1 MRDMMGMMKQAQAMQ
16 AKIAAAQSSLE
27 NLTVEG
33 ASGGGMVSISMSGK
47 GDLRSIRIDP
57 SLMQE
62 GEAEIVEDLV
72 MAAFN
77 DARGKMERAVQEHM
91 QEATRGLPLP
101 PGMKLF

>member
-16 AKIAAAQSSLE
+16 AKIAAAQASLE

-33 ASGGGMVSISMSGK
+33 ASGGGMVSVSMSGK

-91 QEATRGLPLP
+91 QEATKGLPLP

>member
-16 AKIAAAQSSLE
+16 AKIAAAQTALE

-33 ASGGGMVSISMSGK
+33 ASGGGMVAVSLSGK

-57 SLMQE
+57 SLMRE

-77 DARGKMERAVQEHM
+77 DARAKMERAVHEHM
-91 QEATRGLPLP
+91 QEATKGLPLP

>member
-16 AKIAAAQSSLE
+16 ARIAAAQASLE

-91 QEATRGLPLP
+91 QEATKGLPLP

>member
-16 AKIAAAQSSLE
+16 AKIAAAQASLE

-33 ASGGGMVSISMSGK
+33 ASGGGMVAISMSGK
-47 GDLRSIRIDP
+47 GDLKSIRIDP

>member
-16 AKIAAAQSSLE
+16 AKIAAAQASLE

-33 ASGGGMVSISMSGK
+33 ASGGGMVSVAMSGK

-91 QEATRGLPLP
+91 QEATKGLPLP

>member
-16 AKIAAAQSSLE
+16 AKIAAAQAALE

-33 ASGGGMVSISMSGK
+33 ASGGGMVAISMSGK
-47 GDLRSIRIDP
+47 GDLKSIRIDP

-91 QEATRGLPLP
+91 QEATKGLPLP

>member
-16 AKIAAAQSSLE
+16 AKMAAAQEALE
-27 NLTVEG
+27 NLTVAG
-33 ASGGGMVSISMSGK
+33 ASGGGMVAVSMSGK

-57 SLMQE
+57 SLMRE

-77 DARGKMERAVQEHM
+77 DARARMERAVQEHM
-91 QEATRGLPLP
+91 QEATKGLPLP

>member
-16 AKIAAAQSSLE
+16 AKIAAAQASLE

-33 ASGGGMVSISMSGK
+33 ASGGGMVSVSMSGK
-47 GDLRSIRIDP
+47 GDLKSIRIDP

-91 QEATRGLPLP
+91 QEATKGLPLP